1 MIRRTLL
8 TTAVVGAC
16 AASLLVSGL
25 GTAQAAPKSPT
36 RHTFS
41 ADATTVGAS
50 ADPAQRAKAMEALAA
65 TADFPRANAYGAPA
79 LWNEGD
85 TGQGTAIATVVSFGD
100 PNINAVIDAYD
111 KDNNLPPAQVT
122 QLEPAGAVPTCDSL
136 KNSNP
141 TTYADCM
148 GWRGE
153 ADLDVESM
161 HEMAP
166 SAHIYVVATPV
177 DETQGMT
184 GFPEMM
190 TAIDYLRTHKLVN
203 GIYLATYT
211 GEADFSS
218 PQEITQELDPTFIRA
233 EKAGISVVFASG
245 DKGPTVGE
253 LTGSDNF
260 PYRMPSWP
268 GSDPN
273 GISVGGTQFYGE
285 PQGEPYPA
293 SPAARLQHPDVLWNS
308 NDGYS
313 SSAGISTIYPR
324 PSWQNGVKQ
333 ITGSSMRAYPDISMH
348 GTSGT
353 SEAAPLF
360 LGVLAL
366 AVELNHGHNL
376 GNIDSVLYKK
386 LGPAGLK
393 DGVQDVTD
401 GTNALPDGIVP
412 GFAAGPG
419 YDIASGWGTVGD
431 ISTFVPALV
440 EAVN

>member
-1 MIRRTLL
+1 MTRRTLL
-8 TTAVVGAC
+8 TTAIVGAST
-16 AASLLVSGL
+16 ASLLVGGL
-25 GTAQAAPKSPT
+25 GSAQAAPQSPPT
-36 RHTFS
+36 HHVFS
-41 ADATTVGAS
+41 ADATRVGAS
-50 ADPAQRAKAMEALAA
+50 ADPAQRAKALAA
-65 TADFPRANAYGAPA
+65 TTDFPRANAYGAPA
-79 LWNEGD
+79 IWNEGD

-100 PNINAVIDAYD
+100 PDINAVIDAYD
-111 KDNNLPPAQVT
+111 KANNLPPAQVT
-122 QLEPAGAVPTCDSL
+122 QLEPAGPVPTCDSL
-136 KNSNP
+136 KSTNP
-141 TTYADCM
+141 TAYTDCL

-177 DETQGMT
+177 DETEGMT

-190 TAIDYLRTHKLVN
+190 TAIDYLRTHRLVN

-218 PQEITQELDPTFIRA
+218 PSEITQDLDPTFIRA

-245 DKGPTVGE
+245 DKGPTVPE
-253 LTGSDNF
+253 LDGATNF

-285 PQGEPYPA
+285 PQGQPYPA
-293 SPAARLQHPDVLWNS
+293 SPAVRLQHPDSLWNS

-313 SSAGISTIYPR
+313 SSAGLSTIYTR
-324 PSWQNGVKQ
+324 PAWQNGVKQ
-333 ITGSSMRAYPDISMH
+333 ITGSSMRAYPDITMH

-366 AVELNHGHNL
+366 AVEMNHGHNL
-376 GNIDSVLYKK
+376 GNIDPVIYRK
-386 LGPAGLK
+386 LGPAGLE
-393 DGVQDVTD
+393 DGVQDITE

-419 YDIASGWGTVGD
+419 YDIASGWGTVGNLA
-431 ISTFVPALV
+431 TFVPALV
-440 EAVN
+440 KAVN